1 MDIDDGTDH
10 GRLLIRDRFDKIEKA
25 RPAIPKVL
33 LNAQT
38 KLEKSGLVDQLPG
51 QSQEESK

>member
-1 MDIDDGTDH
+1 MEIDDGTDH
-10 GRLLIRDRFDKIEKA
+10 ARLLIRDRFDKIEKA

-38 KLEKSGLVDQLPG
+38 KLEKSGLVDQTPV
-51 QSQEESK
+51 QS